1 MPSAPVPGAPE
12 AALHF
17 VIEQQNAAF
26 VAKCAQSAEKLRR
39 KRSHAAFALDR
50 LHHDGGRARA
60 DRLVYALEARG
71 YVEESVEGRPEAQ
84 LHLKLSGGGDAAK
97 GAAVERPI
105 QGNDLVATASG
116 TVFASEFVKPFI
128 GFGSAVA
135 EKNFSGGSEHRPD
148 PRGQLGLR
156 TVEEEVRYV
165 DKRGSLRG
173 ERFLQRGMGV
183 AEGIDRDAGSEVEIG
198 TAFLI
203 PDPRSLAAHQSKREA
218 RVRGN
223 DVPRIKFGGGRLQA
237 LGHDA
242 RC

>member
-1 MPSAPVPGAPE
+1 M
-12 AALHF
+12 
-17 VIEQQNAAF
+17 
-26 VAKCAQSAEKLRR
+26 
-39 KRSHAAFALDR
+39 
-50 LHHDGGRARA
+50 
-60 DRLVYALEARG
+60 
-71 YVEESVEGRPEAQ
+71 
-84 LHLKLSGGGDAAK
+84 SGGGDAAK

-116 TVFASEFVKPFI
+116 TVFASEFVKPFV

-135 EKNFSGGSEHRPD
+135 EKDFPGGSEHRPD

-156 TVEEEVRYV
+156 TVEEKVRYV

-173 ERFLQRGMGV
+173 ERFLQCGMGV
-183 AEGIDRDAGSEVEIG
+183 TESIDRDAGGEVEIA
-198 TAFLI
+198 TVLFV
-203 PDPRSLAAHQSKREA
+203 PDPCSFTAHQSEREA